1 MEVETFAVDS
11 EIILDACVVVVGCV
25 VIVVPSE
32 HVADSS
38 PSEAIENLFAVMTA
52 ALLESPA
59 RPVEVPVTG

>member
-1 MEVETFAVDS
+1 MYWGLQNIFPLVEVETFAGDS

-38 PSEAIENLFAVMTA
+38 PSDAIENLY
-52 ALLESPA
+52 S
-59 RPVEVPVTG
+59 

>member
-1 MEVETFAVDS
+1 MELETFAVDS
-11 EIILDACVVVVGCV
+11 EIILDACV

-52 ALLESPA
+52 ALLERPA

>member
-32 HVADSS
+32 HVDDSS

-52 ALLESPA
+52 ALLERPE

>member
-1 MEVETFAVDS
+1 MEVETFA
-11 EIILDACVVVVGCV
+11 DACVVVGGFVVVVGCV

-32 HVADSS
+32 HVDDSS

-52 ALLESPA
+52 ALLERPA

>member
-1 MEVETFAVDS
+1 MEVETFAGDS
-11 EIILDACVVVVGCV
+11 VIILDACVVVVGCV

-32 HVADSS
+32 HVDDSS

-52 ALLESPA
+52 ALLERPA